1 MSTSS
6 RTCHAMPLAVMFHTI
21 LVECP
26 SVPLM
31 GRARV
36 SLSHGHPTA
45 VELGLICRLQ
55 HLKTGPPAAVA
66 LACIWRL
73 KLRAGDGLACFAA
86 RLTPS
91 VLPPPR
97 CLRRKPWYRHRII
110 LGLSDDAAAFGTV
123 IRRTISMDSR
133 MLQGSEAMLVGSG
146 QCLHSVCTMFALI
159 A

>member
-45 VELGLICRLQ
+45 VELGLICRLH
-55 HLKTGPPAAVA
+55 HLETGPPAACFKPRMH
-66 LACIWRL
+66 LAPQAAGRRWSSLLCCAADS
-73 KLRAGDGLACFAA
+73 KRASSATLPAA
-86 RLTPS
+86 QTVVS
-91 VLPPPR
+91 SSHHPR
-97 CLRRKPWYRHRII
+97 P
-110 LGLSDDAAAFGTV
+110 
-123 IRRTISMDSR
+123 
-133 MLQGSEAMLVGSG
+133 VG
-146 QCLHSVCTMFALI
+146 
-159 A
+159 